1 MVSHDLA
8 AQSLREAELRPF
20 AGSCPRCGSG
30 RGWLRYRCES
40 CSRPLTREFLV
51 VVAGT
56 LAAIGFYE
64 AIGDNWVLIAYLAF
78 LVLSLALALTDIDA
92 MRIVNRLNIGGTALV
107 AVALVVTA
115 LLDGSGPAL
124 GRGFLGALAYFALTN
139 LMFLAARGRAF
150 GYGDVKLSV
159 QLGLFTAFIS
169 WSTLIW
175 SVFLMARI
183 GGVLS
188 VAVVID
194 GLVGRARSRSE
205 HPDEEPPGLRD
216 AMRRE
221 LPYGPAMIGGAW
233 LAIYLVGSGALPS

>member
-1 MVSHDLA
+1 MVAAGSLA
-8 AQSLREAELRPF
+8 A
-20 AGSCPRCGSG
+20 
-30 RGWLRYRCES
+30 
-40 CSRPLTREFLV
+40 V
-51 VVAGT
+51 
-56 LAAIGFYE
+56 GFYQ
-64 AIGDNWVLIAYLAF
+64 AIGDRWVLVAYLGF
-78 LVLSLALALTDIDA
+78 LVLSLALGLTDIDA
-92 MRIVNRLNIGGTALV
+92 MRIVNRLNIGGTALL
-107 AVALVVTA
+107 AGTLVITA
-115 LLDGSGPAL
+115 LIDGSGRAL
-124 GRGFLGALAYFALTN
+124 GRAFLGAVAYFALTN
-139 LMFLAARGRAF
+139 LMFIAARGRAF

-175 SVFLMARI
+175 SVFLMALI

-194 GLVGRARSRSE
+194 GLVGRARSRRE
-205 HPDEEPPGLRD
+205 HPEDEAPGLRE